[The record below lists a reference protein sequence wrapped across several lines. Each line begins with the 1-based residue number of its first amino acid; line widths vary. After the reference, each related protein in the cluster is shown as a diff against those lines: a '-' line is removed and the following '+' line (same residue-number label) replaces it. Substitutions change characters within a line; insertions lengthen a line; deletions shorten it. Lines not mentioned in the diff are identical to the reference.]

1 MNKDNNTV
9 EVKKKGTNKIVS
21 YLLLFIL
28 LMGLSG
34 TFVMMFLNSNKEKVI
49 NYSENG
55 ITDYKVYLKQN
66 DFYESDYLN
75 KDMYYVASLIDKI
88 NVDFNYN
95 FNIDAEADMNF
106 TYSIVGNLKITD
118 ELDKNTYFKK
128 DYILLEPKQLN
139 VEKQKSQSIN
149 ETLSI
154 DYDYYN
160 KIANDFKS
168 VYGLDTSS
176 SLTLYLKISKNIR
189 ENEKTITNTGSD
201 IALKIPLSQ
210 RAIDIKMDD
219 TVLSDTKSYVQTAK
233 MNTTDYIY
241 IGCAGVLFIVG
252 LGYLLKLMV
261 LVVKA
266 MPKKSKYEE
275 YVRKLL
281 REYDRLIVETSTQ
294 PNYEGKEI
302 ITINRIEELL
312 DARDNLK
319 MPVIYFNYRKK
330 RKCTF
335 HVEKE
340 GIIYLMTVNEASFK
354 EEEAQKQAA
363 KENAKKED
371 KIEELEIDKE
381 N

>member
-9 EVKKKGTNKIVS
+9 EVKKKSSNKIVS
-21 YLLLFIL
+21 YLLLFIIL
-28 LMGLSG
+28 LGLSG
-34 TFVMMFLNSNKEKVI
+34 TCVMMFMNSNKEKVI

-66 DFYESDYLN
+66 DFYESEYLN

-128 DYILLEPKQLN
+128 DYILLEPKQVNL
-139 VEKQKSQSIN
+139 EKQKSHSIN

-168 VYGLDTSS
+168 IYGLDTSS
-176 SLTLYLKISKNIR
+176 SLTLYLKISKNVR
-189 ENEKTITNTGSD
+189 ENDKIITNTGSD

-241 IGCAGVLFIVG
+241 IGAAVVLFVG
-252 LGYLLKLMV
+252 ALGYLLKL
-261 LVVKA
+261 LILIA
-266 MPKKSKYEE
+266 RSMPKRSKYEE
-275 YVRKLL
+275 FVRRIL

-330 RKCTF
+330 KKCTF

-340 GIIYLMTVNEASFK
+340 GIVYLMTVNESSFK
-354 EEEAQKQAA
+354 EEDTK
-363 KENAKKED
+363 KEETKKED
-371 KIEELEIDKE
+371 
-381 N
+381 

>member
-9 EVKKKGTNKIVS
+9 EVKKKSSNKIVS
-21 YLLLFIL
+21 YLLLFIIL
-28 LMGLSG
+28 LGLSG
-34 TFVMMFLNSNKEKVI
+34 TCVMMFMNSNKEKVI

-66 DFYESDYLN
+66 DFYESEYLN

-128 DYILLEPKQLN
+128 DYILLEPKQVNL
-139 VEKQKSQSIN
+139 EKQKSHSIN

-168 VYGLDTSS
+168 IYGLDTSS
-176 SLTLYLKISKNIR
+176 SLTLYLKISKNVR

-241 IGCAGVLFIVG
+241 IGAAVVLFVG
-252 LGYLLKLMV
+252 ALGYLLKL
-261 LVVKA
+261 LILIA
-266 MPKKSKYEE
+266 RSMPKRSKYEE
-275 YVRKLL
+275 FVRRIL

-330 RKCTF
+330 KKCTF

-340 GIIYLMTVNEASFK
+340 GIIYLMTVNEASFREETQKQTSKESNK
-354 EEEAQKQAA
+354 EE
-363 KENAKKED
+363 
-371 KIEELEIDKE
+371 KIEELHFDKE
-381 N
+381 D

>member
-1 MNKDNNTV
+1 
-9 EVKKKGTNKIVS
+9 
-21 YLLLFIL
+21 
-28 LMGLSG
+28 
-34 TFVMMFLNSNKEKVI
+34 
-49 NYSENG
+49 
-55 ITDYKVYLKQN
+55 
-66 DFYESDYLN
+66 
-75 KDMYYVASLIDKI
+75 MYYVASLIDKI

-340 GIIYLMTVNEASFK
+340 GIVYLMTVNEANFK
-354 EEEAQKQAA
+354 EEESQKESNQNKKDE
-363 KENAKKED
+363 KEN
-371 KIEELEIDKE
+371 
-381 N
+381 